1 MLKPSRAALIA
12 SVLTFLAFESRHF
25 LPRSRILFE
34 LPSWATPLAA
44 AAGVLGAALL
54 MSPLRARRAI
64 VAINGGAV
72 MLLLWASG
80 GILFDLLR
88 LFGLMGFGP
97 DWPMFATRAFAL
109 ASAILLFRSTV
120 LRVRALAGACG
131 CCGGPAAPPPRWL
144 GYLGVLFALPY
155 PVIKTAWALG
165 GTIGLDYPDPARDGF
180 TSGWLV
186 VPAAL
191 VGIVLSLAL
200 VHRWGRIWPGW
211 VPGLAGRPT
220 PRGLLLFGGWFG
232 AGLLFTMGPTGF
244 ADVIADLIS
253 GTSSANPIPGMHY
266 WPGALFY
273 VSWMCWALVLG
284 PSVYLYQRATRRK
297 PCGTCARVP
306 VAQG

>member
-1 MLKPSRAALIA
+1 MLKSSQAALIA
-12 SVLTFLAFESRHF
+12 SALTFLSFESRHF
-25 LPRSRILFE
+25 LPRGFVIVD
-34 LPSWATPLAA
+34 LPDWATPLAA

-54 MSPLRARRAI
+54 LSPLRARRAL
-64 VAINGGAV
+64 VAINGAAAL
-72 MLLLWASG
+72 LLLWAAG

-88 LFGLMGFGP
+88 LFGLMSLPP

-109 ASAILLFRSTV
+109 TSAILVFRATV
-120 LRVRALAGACG
+120 LRVRALAGVCG
-131 CCGGPAAPPPRWL
+131 RCGGPAAPPPPWL

-155 PVIKTAWALG
+155 PVIKTNWALG

-191 VGIVLSLAL
+191 IGIVLSLAL
-200 VHRWGRIWPGW
+200 VHRWGRIWPRW

-220 PRGLLLFGGWFG
+220 PRGLLLVGGWFG
-232 AGLLFTMGPTGF
+232 TGLLFTMGPAGF
-244 ADVIADLIS
+244 ATAVADLIS
-253 GTSSANPIPGMHY
+253 GSSANAIPGMHY

-306 VAQG
+306 VARG

>member
-1 MLKPSRAALIA
+1 MLKSNRAALIA
-12 SVLTFLAFESRHF
+12 SALTFLSFESRHF
-25 LPRSRILFE
+25 LPRGLIIFE
-34 LPSWATPLAA
+34 LPNWATPLAA

-54 MSPLRARRAI
+54 MSPLRARVL
-64 VAINGGAV
+64 VAINGAAV
-72 MLLLWASG
+72 LLLLWAAG

-88 LFGLMGFGP
+88 LFGLMGFPP

-109 ASAILLFRSTV
+109 TSAILL
-120 LRVRALAGACG
+120 VRATILRFRALTGACAR
-131 CCGGPAAPPPRWL
+131 CGGPASSPPRWL

-155 PVIKTAWALG
+155 PVIKTNWALG
-165 GTIGLDYPDPARDGF
+165 GTIGLDYPDLARDGF

-191 VGIVLSLAL
+191 IGIVLSLAL
-200 VHRWGRIWPGW
+200 VHRWGRIWPRW

-232 AGLLFTMGPTGF
+232 TGLLFTMGPAGF
-244 ADVIADLIS
+244 ASVVADLIS
-253 GTSSANPIPGMHY
+253 GTSSSSIAGMHY

-273 VSWMCWALVLG
+273 VSWMCWALALG

-297 PCGTCARVP
+297 PCGTCDRVP
-306 VAQG
+306 VPQG